1 MIKME
6 PGNVLFVRALKSPEA
21 LYRYQNG
28 QGFLSNTAELSD
40 DVMSGKVDSCECR
53 DADGGEL
60 SQWLLT
66 GNDNAVFWLFYS
78 PRLHVLAAMEKAAK
92 SGLLFA

>member
-1 MIKME
+1 M
-6 PGNVLFVRALKSPEA
+6 RALKSSETMF
-21 LYRYQNG
+21 RYQNG
-28 QGFLSNTAELSD
+28 HGFLSDTGELSD
-40 DVMSGKVDSCECR
+40 DLMSGKVDSCECR
-53 DADGGEL
+53 DSDIGEL

-66 GNDNAVFWLFYS
+66 GNDKAVFWLFYS